1 MIGTTIEWYDFFLY
15 GIAAALIFNKIY
27 FPAIDPI
34 TGTLAAFGTYAVG
47 FVARPLGG
55 IVFGHFGDRVGRKSM
70 LMISL
75 MLMGVPTVLIGLT
88 PSYESIGYR
97 GAVALV
103 FCRFLQGLA
112 VGGEWGGRC

>member
-75 MLMGVPTVLIGLT
+75 MLMGVPTVLIG
-88 PSYESIGYR
+88 
-97 GAVALV
+97 
-103 FCRFLQGLA
+103 
-112 VGGEWGGRC
+112 